1 MSAAGKGKTVLI
13 AGLGRFTPAP
23 AVNTVLEKIQI
34 GLKQAHDAGY
44 ETTELYL
51 NPEDPKGSVETVR
64 EALQSKDFDAFIIGY
79 GLRGMKENTVLF
91 EEVVNSAMEMK
102 GGIKGGMKLLFAT
115 APDGMLEALG
125 RL

>member
-1 MSAAGKGKTVLI
+1 MSGKGKTVLI

-23 AVNTVLEKIQI
+23 SVNTVLEKIQV

-51 NPEDPKGSVETVR
+51 NPEDPKGSLESVR
-64 EALQSKDFDAFIIGY
+64 EALKSKDFDAFIIGY
-79 GLRGMKENTVLF
+79 GLRAIKENTVLF
-91 EEVVNSAMEMK
+91 EDVVNIAMEMK
-102 GGIKGGMKLLFAT
+102 GGVKGGMKVLFAT
-115 APDGMLEALG
+115 APDGMVEALE